1 MVSSS
6 IGDTHL
12 ALGDRNLIKKW
23 LSTLLAGASL
33 STSASPQQTYAVG
46 NISIMLPAGWQLVES
61 SEDKLVFRTK
71 DNHQHATIT
80 VMHFGVSANFEDFKL
95 LCEARFKAERMAIT
109 DGYIEPDTPAPVK
122 DGDTFWMFYSG
133 GERKSHRL
141 FTGYL
146 SLKQKEL
153 LTIYIEGIGVP
164 MSDLV
169 QSFKAFLDGAK
180 RR

>member
-1 MVSSS
+1 
-6 IGDTHL
+6 
-12 ALGDRNLIKKW
+12 LIKKW
-23 LSTLLAGASL
+23 LSNLLAGASL

-46 NISIMLPAGWQLVES
+46 NTSIMLPAGWQLVES

-71 DNHQHATIT
+71 DNDQHATIT

-133 GERKSHRL
+133 GER
-141 FTGYL
+141 TNPGVGYL
-146 SLKQKEL
+146 LSAPKSS
-153 LTIYIEGIGVP
+153 TVNIGT
-164 MSDLV
+164 L
-169 QSFKAFLDGAK
+169 SFKMWRRPAASTSSHSTQPGKPLSTK
-180 RR
+180 RTI